1 MENLGVNGTFW
12 EGKRVFLTGHT
23 GFKGAWLSLWLQEMK
38 ADVKGFALPPCTN
51 PSLFDLAKV
60 GEGMDSEIGDIREW
74 NSILAAMTTFN
85 PEILIHMAAL
95 PLVQASYKNPTETYA
110 TNVMG
115 TVHVL
120 EAARQCPALKAV
132 VNVTSDKCY
141 ENRKTNGGYSE
152 SDPMGGDDPYS
163 SSKGCAEL
171 VTSSWRQSFFN
182 CSTDSFLASARAGN
196 VIGGGDW
203 SEQRLLP
210 DILRAFEKNYPVII
224 RNPHATRPWQHVLEP
239 LKGYLMLAQNLY
251 DHGASFAKAWNFGP
265 YDESIKPVKS
275 VVENVAKIWG
285 TPKDVSWELDK
296 KNNPKEADVLALNI
310 SLAKSELGWHP
321 LWDFQKTLENTVSWH
336 KSWLD
341 GKDAR
346 ELCLQQILFFMGS
359 S

>member
-12 EGKRVFLTGHT
+12 KGKRVFLTGHT

-38 ADVKGFALPPCTN
+38 ANVKGFALPPHSN
-51 PSLFDLAKV
+51 PSLFEVARV
-60 GEGMDSEIGDIREW
+60 GDGMASEIGDIREW
-74 NSILAAMTTFN
+74 NAIVSVMTAFN

-115 TVHVL
+115 TVHIL

-141 ENRKTNGGYSE
+141 ENRKNNGGYSE
-152 SDPMGGDDPYS
+152 NDPMGGNDPYS

-171 VTSSWRQSFFN
+171 VTSSWRQSFFD
-182 CSTDSFLASARAGN
+182 CSQSPFLASARAGN
-196 VIGGGDW
+196 VVGGGDW
-203 SEQRLLP
+203 SAQRLLP
-210 DILRAFEKNYPVII
+210 DILRNLEKNSHVII
-224 RNPHATRPWQHVLEP
+224 RNPHAIRPWQYVLEP

-251 DHGASFAKAWNFGP
+251 NNGAPFARAWNFGP
-265 YDESIKPVKS
+265 YDESTKSVKS
-275 VVENVAKIWG
+275 VVENVMKIWG
-285 TPKDVSWELDK
+285 TQEDVSWELDRK
-296 KNNPKEADVLALNI
+296 DNLKEADNLALNI

-336 KSWLD
+336 KSWLN
-341 GKDAR
+341 GKEPR
-346 ELCLQQILFFMGS
+346 ELCLEQIRFFMGTS
-359 S
+359 